1 MSGVSRI
8 RGWTA
13 GAAALLV
20 LVAVAGCASG
30 VRQQVPPAA
39 RNASVSAPGAVVA
52 VVTKTFTPY
61 AATGT
66 LEVPVADHISG
77 SCWTGSIAV
86 PLPGVYR
93 CLANNQIY
101 DPCFAAINELATS
114 TVACVA
120 DPWTP
125 AHILTLTQPLPPEP
139 PTSARNPWALE
150 LANNARCVAVA
161 GTVPS
166 VAGVSLNYQCG
177 SGVGAGITEND
188 GTNMVV
194 DYGAEDGT
202 ALTAVRVTI
211 AWQG

>member
-8 RGWTA
+8 RGWTV

-30 VRQQVPPAA
+30 ARQQVPPAA
-39 RNASVSAPGAVVA
+39 QSASVSVSGA

-66 LEVPVADHISG
+66 LGVRVADHISG

-93 CLANNQIY
+93 CLADNQIY
-101 DPCFAAINELATS
+101 DPCFAAINEVTTS

-161 GTVPS
+161 GTVAS

-177 SGVGAGITEND
+177 SGTGAGITEND

-194 DYGAEDGT
+194 DYGAEDGK
-202 ALTAVRVTI
+202 ALTEVRVIT
-211 AWQG
+211 AWRG